1 MSERSARNKYV
12 KIRTTSDERDVWQAL
27 ADEEG
32 VSLADL
38 IRKRLN
44 DSALKSPKSKS
55 VQRVVVEADPK
66 VIRELSRIGSNMN
79 QIARAVNAAGLQP
92 EDVITVLG
100 FLSDVAADLTVI
112 REEVLTQAQAHDL
125 SSQGVDFVSR

>member
-1 MSERSARNKYV
+1 MSERPARDKFV

-38 IRKRLN
+38 IRQRLN

-79 QIARAVNAAGLQP
+79 QLARAVNAAGLQP
-92 EDVITVLG
+92 EVVITVLG
-100 FLSDVAADLTVI
+100 YLSDVAADLTVI
-112 REEVLTQAQAHDL
+112 REEVLAQAHALDL

>member
-1 MSERSARNKYV
+1 MSKRPVRNKYV
-12 KIRTTSDERDVWQAL
+12 KIRTTSDERDAWQAL
-27 ADEEG
+27 ADEVG

-38 IRKRLN
+38 IRQRLN
-44 DSALKSPKSKS
+44 DSALKGPKTKL

-79 QIARAVNAAGLQP
+79 QLARAVNAAGLQP

-100 FLSDVAADLTVI
+100 YLSDVAADLTVI
-112 REEVLTQAQAHDL
+112 REEALAQAHALDL

>member
-1 MSERSARNKYV
+1 MSQRPARKKYV

-27 ADEEG
+27 ADAEG

-38 IRKRLN
+38 IRQRVN
-44 DSALKSPKSKS
+44 DSALKGPRSKS

-66 VIRELSRIGSNMN
+66 VIRELSRIGNNMN
-79 QIARAVNAAGLQP
+79 QLARAVNAAGLQP

-112 REEVLTQAQAHDL
+112 REEVLTQAHAHDL

>member
-1 MSERSARNKYV
+1 MSERPVRDKFV
-12 KIRTTSDERDVWQAL
+12 KIRTTSDERDAWQAL

-38 IRKRLN
+38 IRQRLS
-44 DSALKSPKSKS
+44 DSALKGPKTKS

-79 QIARAVNAAGLQP
+79 QLARAVNAAGLQP

-100 FLSDVAADLTVI
+100 YLSDVAADLTVI
-112 REEVLTQAQAHDL
+112 REEVLAQAHALDL

>member
-55 VQRVVVEADPK
+55 VQRVVLEADPK

>member
-1 MSERSARNKYV
+1 MSQRPARKKYV

-38 IRKRLN
+38 IRQRVN
-44 DSALKSPKSKS
+44 DSALKGPRSKS

-66 VIRELSRIGSNMN
+66 VIRELSRIGNNMN
-79 QIARAVNAAGLQP
+79 QLARAVNAAGLQP

-112 REEVLTQAQAHDL
+112 REEVLTQAHAHDL